1 MEVWLDIAK
10 FEGKYQV
17 SNKGN
22 VMSLNYNNT
31 GKPQTL
37 KTKINK
43 QGHLEVTL
51 NKNDKHY
58 YRLVSRLVFETF
70 TGMKLGKNDIL
81 MYHDKDKTNCTLENL
96 YLITRG
102 NRQEIT
108 YDLGNRK
115 KDSLGREY
123 LVKYEFYDKELNI
136 KEISKIT
143 GIACSTMRDRLRE
156 LKWNVYEA
164 SEIPVAKMER
174 RSVK

>member
-1 MEVWLDIAK
+1 MEVWLNIAE

-17 SNKGN
+17 SNKGH

-31 GKPQTL
+31 GKPKIL
-37 KTKINK
+37 KPKINK

-51 NKNDKHY
+51 NKGNKHY

-70 TGMKLGKNDIL
+70 TGIKLGKNDIL
-81 MYHDKDKTNCTLENL
+81 MYHDNNKENPAL
-96 YLITRG
+96 DNMYLITRG
-102 NRQEIT
+102 DRQEIT

-115 KDSLGREY
+115 TDILGREY
-123 LVKYEFYDKELNI
+123 LVKYEFYGQELNI

-143 GIACSTMRDRLRE
+143 GMDCSTMRDRLRE

-164 SEIPVAKMER
+164 SEIPVAKMGR
-174 RSVK
+174 RVK